1 MTTQAERM
9 HAIENAGYQEI
20 ELRDRWSRGFLEKD
34 PRPQKHAPPRWMW
47 IAAIV
52 LGLTLAVA
60 AFIFANWF
68 TSWDILPIL
77 GITAGGLLAPIMVV
91 LTMGETSQQYDAR
104 CRQSLHE
111 VDLPGTAYLFFKGEI
126 SPEAQDAKLR
136 AETSKLF
143 NMSIQVMAPSQA
155 FHKATSGP
163 YIIVGTVEIV
173 DTLRKQD
180 IFCIYE
186 EVAAAP
192 G

>member
-1 MTTQAERM
+1 
-9 HAIENAGYQEI
+9 
-20 ELRDRWSRGFLEKD
+20 
-34 PRPQKHAPPRWMW
+34 MW
-47 IAAIV
+47 ISAIV

-68 TSWDILPIL
+68 MSWDILPTL
-77 GITAGGLLAPIMVV
+77 GITAVGLLAPIMVV

-104 CRQSLHE
+104 CRQSLLT
-111 VDLPGTAYLFFKGEI
+111 VSLPGTAYLFFKGEI

-136 AETSKLF
+136 AETSGLF
-143 NMSIQVMAPSQA
+143 NKNIQVMAPSQA
-155 FHKATSGP
+155 FHEATPGP